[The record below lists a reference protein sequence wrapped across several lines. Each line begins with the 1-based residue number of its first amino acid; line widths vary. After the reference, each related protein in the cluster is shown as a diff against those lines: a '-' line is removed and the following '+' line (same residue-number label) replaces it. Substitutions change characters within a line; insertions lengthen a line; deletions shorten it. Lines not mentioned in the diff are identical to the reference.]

1 MGQRSASDLYVLERK
16 RLLLNA
22 MKPFQAFLISFCAL
36 ASAGTSFAEEIVVR
50 AINVTTGAGMKNCYV
65 NLMGGP
71 NSVPAQQRWLTV
83 KYLTTAADGSA
94 RFNIT
99 QPPPNFLEA
108 VVDSYECLPCDRP
121 SVFPFGEVLRIGA
134 LNGMNGTNHKGEP
147 YCRPNHKKLEEI
159 TAKRGEIVIFVRK
172 TSFIEKWSMRE

>member
-1 MGQRSASDLYVLERK
+1 
-16 RLLLNA
+16 
-22 MKPFQAFLISFCAL
+22 
-36 ASAGTSFAEEIVVR
+36 
-50 AINVTTGAGMKNCYV
+50 MKNCYV

-108 VVDSYECLPCDRP
+108 VVDSYECLPCDSTV
-121 SVFPFGEVLRIGA
+121 SVPFR
-134 LNGMNGTNHKGEP
+134 
-147 YCRPNHKKLEEI
+147 
-159 TAKRGEIVIFVRK
+159 
-172 TSFIEKWSMRE
+172 